1 MEKSQKFG
9 LVILEKK
16 STDLNVFKDLVHL
29 MKHRSGRR
37 ETFCFVDDSSGLIPH
52 LSLFENVQ
60 ISSHIEFWKE
70 VSGLIPAEFHPWVNL
85 IQKPHVTASEA
96 HAWERV
102 LVGLMK
108 GLVTPT
114 ETFLVHIQQEELS
127 MFMMK
132 NLKELLLKV
141 AEKKNVYLATS
152 APGFWLDSA
161 SCLVHREGPRFNSQD
176 LNSELLRSIW
186 KAS

>member
-16 STDLNVFKDLVHL
+16 SSDLNVFKDLVHL

-37 ETFCFVDDSSGLIPH
+37 ETFCFVDDSTGLIPH

-70 VSGLIPAEFHPWVNL
+70 VTGLIPTEYHSWINL
-85 IQKPHVTASEA
+85 IQKPHVVASEA
-96 HAWERV
+96 EAWERV

-114 ETFLVHIQQEELS
+114 ETFLVHIQETDLS
-127 MFMMK
+127 VFMMK
-132 NLKELLLKV
+132 NVKELLLRV

-161 SCLVHREGPRFNSQD
+161 SCLVQREGLRFNSQE
-176 LNSELLRSIW
+176 LNTDLLRSTW

>member
-1 MEKSQKFG
+1 MQTPQKFG

-37 ETFCFVDDSSGLIPH
+37 ETFCFVDDSTGLIPH

-60 ISSHIEFWKE
+60 ISSNIEFWRE
-70 VSGLIPAEFHPWVNL
+70 VTGLIPDEYHSWVNL
-85 IQKPHVTASEA
+85 IQKPHLTASEA
-96 HAWERV
+96 QGWERV
-102 LVGLMK
+102 LVGLFK
-108 GLVTPT
+108 GLLTPT
-114 ETFLVHIQQEELS
+114 DTFLVHIQEGDLS

-132 NLKELLLKV
+132 SFKELLLKV

-152 APGFWLDSA
+152 VPGFWLDSA
-161 SCLVHREGPRFNSQD
+161 SCLVQRTGPKFATQD
-176 LNSELLRSIW
+176 LDPVLLRTNW
-186 KAS
+186 KIA

>member
-1 MEKSQKFG
+1 MSQKFG

-37 ETFCFVDDSSGLIPH
+37 ETFCFVDDSTGLIPH

-60 ISSHIEFWKE
+60 ISTHIEYWRE
-70 VSGLIPAEFHPWVNL
+70 VTGLIPEEYHSWINL
-85 IQKPHVTASEA
+85 IQKPHLIASEA
-96 HAWERV
+96 QGWERMV
-102 LVGLMK
+102 VGLLK
-108 GLVTPT
+108 GLLTPT
-114 ETFLVHIQQEELS
+114 DTFLVHIKEEDLS

-132 NLKELLLKV
+132 SFKDLFLKV
-141 AEKKNVYLATS
+141 AEKKNVYLATN

-161 SCLVHREGPRFNSQD
+161 TCLVQRSGPLFASQD
-176 LNSELLRSIW
+176 LNQDLLRKNW
-186 KAS
+186 KVS